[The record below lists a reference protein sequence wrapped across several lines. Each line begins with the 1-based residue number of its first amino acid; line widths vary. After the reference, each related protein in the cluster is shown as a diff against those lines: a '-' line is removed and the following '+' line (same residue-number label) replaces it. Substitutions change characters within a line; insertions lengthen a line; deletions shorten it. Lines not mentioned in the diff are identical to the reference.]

1 MDIKKLELAKD
12 LLESIAA
19 RMIGGTGTELS
30 NQETELVYEALNDYV
45 VRNDVPDLSV
55 KLPFEIELSLGEVS

>member
-1 MDIKKLELAKD
+1 MNIKKLELAKD

-30 NQETELVYEALNDYV
+30 SQETELVYEALNDYV

-55 KLPFEIELSLGEVS
+55 